1 MAPVARR
8 PGEWP
13 WNGRIASQVCDKA
26 DRNVGDTKR
35 DSVNYREIRAAKHVS
50 FRGVLSTVSAART
63 AEINTEDGGEN
74 RRNKYKS
81 GGAIRRNK

>member
-1 MAPVARR
+1 MAPVMRR
-8 PGEWP
+8 LGKWP
-13 WNGRIASQVCDKA
+13 RSSRIILLMCDKA

-35 DSVNYREIRAAKHVS
+35 DSVSYREIRAAKHVS
-50 FRGVLSTVSAART
+50 FRGVLSAVSAART

-74 RRNKYKS
+74 RRNKYES

>member
-13 WNGRIASQVCDKA
+13 WNGRITSQAHDKA

-35 DSVNYREIRAAKHVS
+35 DSVSYREIRAAKHVS
-50 FRGVLSTVSAART
+50 FRGALSAVSAART
-63 AEINTEDGGEN
+63 AEINAEDGGEN
-74 RRNKYKS
+74 RRNKHES